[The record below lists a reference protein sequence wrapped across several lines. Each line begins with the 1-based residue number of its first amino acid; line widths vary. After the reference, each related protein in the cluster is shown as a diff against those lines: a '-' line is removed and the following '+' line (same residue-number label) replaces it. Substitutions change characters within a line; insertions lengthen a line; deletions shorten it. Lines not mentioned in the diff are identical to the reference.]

1 MSVDFDVPESWPEEQ
16 PESGPASRPED
27 TPEPTAAAGTGAAAP
42 AAAATAGPAPA
53 AAAAPVPIAPA
64 PAAVAPPLAAVPVAA
79 AAAAPA
85 WNLAQRLAF
94 RFVFCYLLLYN
105 LPFPLYLLDLLPIP
119 GLGAAF
125 MAYHKFWNAVVL
137 WTGAHVLHLAHPI
150 QDLRGKTGSGDTTFD
165 WVKLLCFVAFAALAT
180 LLWTLATPRG
190 KAREHR
196 RLHEWLRI
204 YVRYALGTILLGY
217 GTSKVIKT
225 QFPFPSQDRL
235 LEPFGQA
242 SPMGLLWTF
251 MGVSTPYTVFAGAME
266 VLGGVLLFFRRT
278 TTLGALVTIAVMTNV
293 FMLNMCYD
301 VPVKQFSLHLLLMAV
316 FLLVPDLGRL
326 ANVLVLHRPTEPAS
340 LAPPWPAR
348 WARIGGLALCVLY
361 LGYVLFT
368 EIQGSL
374 EMQSQFG
381 PGTMAKPPIYGAFEV
396 EELVRNG
403 QTVPPL
409 LTDTTRWRRLT
420 SFYPQVLSVRLMDD
434 TQQRFTSEYSPAKH
448 RVALSPFDEKGAKGA
463 FTYFSP
469 DKDHLVLQG
478 TLSKD
483 TLTVKLRRL
492 DPSRFLLV
500 SRGFHWVS
508 EYPYNH

>member
-16 PESGPASRPED
+16 PERGPASRPAE
-27 TPEPTAAAGTGAAAP
+27 TPEPTAAAPIAAGPAP
-42 AAAATAGPAPA
+42 APVASPALAVPAPA
-53 AAAAPVPIAPA
+53 AAAAPAWS
-64 PAAVAPPLAAVPVAA
+64 LA
-79 AAAAPA
+79 
-85 WNLAQRLAF
+85 RRIAF

-105 LPFPLYLLDLLPIP
+105 LPFPLYLLDFLPIP
-119 GLGAAF
+119 GLGPGIAA
-125 MAYHKFWNAVVL
+125 AYKAYFKFWNAVVL
-137 WTGAHVLHLAHPI
+137 WTGAHVLHLAQPI
-150 QDLRGKTGSGDTTFD
+150 QNLRGKTGSGDTTYD
-165 WVKLLCFVAFAALAT
+165 WVKLLCFAAFAVFAT
-180 LLWTLATPRG
+180 LAWTLATPRG
-190 KAREHR
+190 RAREHR

-204 YVRYALGTILLGY
+204 YVRYALGTILLSY
-217 GTSKVIKT
+217 GWSKVIKT

-278 TTLGALVTIAVMTNV
+278 TTLGALVTIPVMTNV

-301 VPVKQFSLHLLLMAV
+301 VPVKQYSLHLLLMAV

-340 LAPPWPAR
+340 LAPPWSAR

-361 LGYVLFT
+361 LGYVSFT
-368 EIQGSL
+368 DIQGSL

-381 PGTMAKPPIYGAFEV
+381 PGTMAKAPIYGTFEV
-396 EELVRNG
+396 EEFVRNG

-409 LTDTTRWRRLT
+409 TTELHRWRRLT
-420 SFYPQVLSVRLMDD
+420 SFYSQVLSVRLMDD
-434 TQQRFTSEYSPAKH
+434 TQRRFTSEYSPAKH
-448 RVALSPFDEKGAKGA
+448 SVALSPFDGKGEHGA
-463 FTYFSP
+463 FTYALP

-478 TLSKD
+478 TLLED
-483 TLTVKLRRL
+483 ALTVKLRRL

-500 SRGFHWVS
+500 NRGFHWVS
-508 EYPYNH
+508 EYPFNR

>member
-1 MSVDFDVPESWPEEQ
+1 MSVDFDVPESGPEEQ

-27 TPEPTAAAGTGAAAP
+27 TPERT
-42 AAAATAGPAPA
+42 
-53 AAAAPVPIAPA
+53 
-64 PAAVAPPLAAVPVAA
+64 AA
-79 AAAAPA
+79 AAAAPPIAAVPVPAAAVAPPVAAVPVPAVAAAPA
-85 WNLAQRLAF
+85 WSLPQRIAF

-105 LPFPLYLLDLLPIP
+105 LPFPLYLLPIP
-119 GLGAAF
+119 GLGAVF
-125 MAYHKFWNAVVL
+125 TAYFKFWDTVVL
-137 WTGAHVLHLAHPI
+137 WTGAHVLHLAHPV
-150 QDLRGKTGSGDTTFD
+150 QNLRGKTGSGDTTYD
-165 WVKLLCFVAFAALAT
+165 YVQLLCFAAFAALST
-180 LLWTLATPRG
+180 LLWTLAAPRG

-204 YVRYALGTILLGY
+204 YVRYALGTTLLGY
-217 GTSKVIKT
+217 GMSKVIKT

-278 TTLGALVTIAVMTNV
+278 TTLGALVTVAVMTNI

-340 LAPPWPAR
+340 LAPPWSAR

-361 LGYVLFT
+361 LGYTLFT
-368 EIQGSL
+368 DIQGSL
-374 EMQSQFG
+374 QMPNQFG
-381 PGTMAKPPIYGAFEV
+381 PGRMTKAPIYGTFEV
-396 EELVRNG
+396 EQFVRNG

-409 LTDTTRWRRLT
+409 PTDASRWRRLM
-420 SFYPQVLSVRLMDD
+420 SFYPQVLSVRWMDD
-434 TQQRFTSEYSPAKH
+434 TLHRYTSEYSPAKH
-448 RVALSPFDEKGAKGA
+448 SVALSPFDGKGEKGA
-463 FTYFSP
+463 FTYSFP
-469 DKDHLVLQG
+469 DKDHVVLQG
-478 TLSKD
+478 TLVEE

-492 DPSRFLLV
+492 DTSRFLLV

>member
-1 MSVDFDVPESWPEEQ
+1 MSVDFDVPESWPEDQ
-16 PESGPASRPED
+16 PEGGPASRPED
-27 TPEPTAAAGTGAAAP
+27 TPETTAAPPIAVAPVP
-42 AAAATAGPAPA
+42 AAAAETPVAALPASA
-53 AAAAPVPIAPA
+53 AAAS
-64 PAAVAPPLAAVPVAA
+64 
-79 AAAAPA
+79 PA
-85 WNLAQRLAF
+85 WSLAQRLAF

-105 LPFPLYLLDLLPIP
+105 LPFPLYLLDFLPIP
-119 GLGAAF
+119 GLGAGLGAVF
-125 MAYHKFWNAVVL
+125 TAYFKFWDTLVP
-137 WTGAHVLHLAHPI
+137 WTGAHVLHLAHPV
-150 QDLRGKTGSGDTTFD
+150 QNLRGKTGSGDTTFD

-204 YVRYALGTILLGY
+204 YVRYALGSILLSY
-217 GTSKVIKT
+217 GVSKVIKV
-225 QFPFPSQDRL
+225 QFQFPSQDRL

-278 TTLGALVTIAVMTNV
+278 TTLGALVTVAVMTNV

-301 VPVKQFSLHLLLMAV
+301 VPVKQYSLHLLLMAV

-340 LAPPWPAR
+340 LAPPWSAR

-361 LGYVLFT
+361 LGYTLFT

-374 EMQSQFG
+374 QMPNQFG
-381 PGTMAKPPIYGAFEV
+381 PGKMAKPPIYGTFEV
-396 EELVRNG
+396 EEFVRNG
-403 QTVPPL
+403 KTLPPL
-409 LTDTTRWRRLT
+409 LTDPSRWRRLT
-420 SFYPQVLSVRLMDD
+420 SLYPQMLSVRLMDD
-434 TQQRFTSEYSPAKH
+434 TQQRFTPEYSPAKH
-448 RVALSPFDEKGAKGA
+448 SVALSPFGGKGAKGA
-463 FTYFSP
+463 FTYASP

-478 TLSKD
+478 TLLED
-483 TLTVKLRRL
+483 ALTVKLRRL
-492 DPSRFLLV
+492 DPSRFLLM

-508 EYPYNH
+508 EYPFNR

>member
-1 MSVDFDVPESWPEEQ
+1 MSVDFDVPESSPEDQ

-27 TPEPTAAAGTGAAAP
+27 TPEPTAAVAPPVAA
-42 AAAATAGPAPA
+42 
-53 AAAAPVPIAPA
+53 VPA
-64 PAAVAPPLAAVPVAA
+64 PAAVA
-79 AAAAPA
+79 APA
-85 WNLAQRLAF
+85 WSLAQRLAF
-94 RFVFCYLLLYN
+94 RFAFCYLLLYS
-105 LPFPLYLLDLLPIP
+105 LPFPLDLIP
-119 GLGAAF
+119 GLGAVF
-125 MAYHKFWNAVVL
+125 TAYFKFWDTLVP
-137 WTGAHVLHLAHPI
+137 WTGAHVLHLAHPV
-150 QDLRGKTGSGDTTFD
+150 QNLRGKTGSGDTTFD

-204 YVRYALGTILLGY
+204 YVRYALGTILLTY
-217 GTSKVIKT
+217 GVSKVIKV
-225 QFPFPSQDRL
+225 QFQFPSQDRL

-278 TTLGALVTIAVMTNV
+278 TTLGALVTVAVMTNV

-301 VPVKQFSLHLLLMAV
+301 VPVKQYSLHLLLMAV

-340 LAPPWPAR
+340 LAPPWSAR

-361 LGYVLFT
+361 LGYTLFT
-368 EIQGSL
+368 DIQGSL
-374 EMQSQFG
+374 EMPNQFG
-381 PGTMAKPPIYGAFEV
+381 PGKMAKPPIYGTFEV
-396 EELVRNG
+396 EEFVRNG

-409 LTDTTRWRRLT
+409 LTDPSRWRRLT
-420 SFYPQVLSVRLMDD
+420 SLYPQMLSVRLMDD
-434 TQQRFTSEYSPAKH
+434 TYHRFTSEYFPAKH
-448 RVALSPFDEKGAKGA
+448 SVALSPFDGKGEKGA
-463 FTYFSP
+463 FTYALP

-478 TLSKD
+478 TLLKD
-483 TLTVKLRRL
+483 ALTVKLRRL
-492 DPSRFLLV
+492 DPSRFPLV

-508 EYPYNH
+508 EYPFNH

>member
-16 PESGPASRPED
+16 PEPGPAIRPEEA
-27 TPEPTAAAGTGAAAP
+27 PEPTAAA
-42 AAAATAGPAPA
+42 ATT
-53 AAAAPVPIAPA
+53 
-64 PAAVAPPLAAVPVAA
+64 APPIAAVPVPA

-85 WNLAQRLAF
+85 WSLARRIAF

-105 LPFPLYLLDLLPIP
+105 LPFPLDLLDFLPIP
-119 GLGAAF
+119 GLGAGLGAAF
-125 MAYHKFWNAVVL
+125 KAYSKFWNAVVL

-150 QDLRGKTGSGDTTFD
+150 QNLRGKTGSGDTTYD
-165 WVKLLCFVAFAALAT
+165 WVKLLCFAAFAVLAT
-180 LLWTLATPRG
+180 LLWTLATPRA

-204 YVRYALGTILLGY
+204 YVRYVLGTILLSY
-217 GTSKVIKT
+217 GWSKVIKL

-235 LEPFGQA
+235 LEPFGEA

-266 VLGGVLLFFRRT
+266 VLGGMLLFFRRT

-301 VPVKQFSLHLLLMAV
+301 VPVKQYSLHLLLMAV

-340 LAPPWPAR
+340 LAPPWSAR
-348 WARIGGLALCVLY
+348 WARIGGMALCVLY
-361 LGYVLFT
+361 VGYTTFT
-368 EIQGSL
+368 DVQSSL
-374 EMQSQFG
+374 EMQSEMG
-381 PGTMAKPPIYGAFEV
+381 PGTPKTTIYGNFEV
-396 EELVRNG
+396 EAFVRNG

-409 LTDTTRWRRLT
+409 LTDASRWRRLT
-420 SFYPQVLSVRLMDD
+420 SFYPQVLSVRWMDD
-434 TQQRFTSEYSPAKH
+434 SLHKYTSEYSPAKH
-448 RVALSPFDEKGAKGA
+448 SVALSPFDGKGEKGA
-463 FTYFSP
+463 FTYAFP

-478 TLSKD
+478 TLLKD
-483 TLTVKLRRL
+483 ALTVKLRRL
-492 DPSRFLLV
+492 DSSRFLLV
-500 SRGFHWVS
+500 TRGFHWVS
-508 EYPYNH
+508 EYPFNH

>member
-1 MSVDFDVPESWPEEQ
+1 MSVDFDVPESWLEDQ
-16 PESGPASRPED
+16 PESGRASRPED
-27 TPEPTAAAGTGAAAP
+27 TPEPTAAA
-42 AAAATAGPAPA
+42 
-53 AAAAPVPIAPA
+53 
-64 PAAVAPPLAAVPVAA
+64 
-79 AAAAPA
+79 PA
-85 WNLAQRLAF
+85 WSLAQRIAF

-105 LPFPLYLLDLLPIP
+105 LPFPLYLLPIP

-125 MAYHKFWNAVVL
+125 KAYFKFWNAVVL

-150 QDLRGKTGSGDTTFD
+150 ENLRGKTGSGDTTYNY
-165 WVKLLCFVAFAALAT
+165 VQLLCFAAFAALVT
-180 LLWTLATPRG
+180 LLWTLATLRA
-190 KAREHR
+190 KAREPL
-196 RLHEWLRI
+196 RLHEWLRL
-204 YVRYALGTILLGY
+204 YVRYALGSTLLSY
-217 GTSKVIKT
+217 GMSKVIKT

-278 TTLGALVTIAVMTNV
+278 TTFGALVTVAVMTNV

-301 VPVKQFSLHLLLMAV
+301 VPVKQYSLHLLLMAV

-340 LAPPWPAR
+340 LAPPWSAR

-361 LGYVLFT
+361 LGYILFT

-374 EMQSQFG
+374 EMPSQFG
-381 PGTMAKPPIYGAFEV
+381 PGTAKKAPIYGTFEV
-396 EELVRNG
+396 EEFARNG

-409 LTDTTRWRRLT
+409 LTDASRWRRLT
-420 SFYPQVLSVRLMDD
+420 SLSPQVLSVRLMDD
-434 TQQRFTSEYSPAKH
+434 TYHRFTSEYFPAKH
-448 RVALSPFDEKGAKGA
+448 SVALSPFDGKGEKGA
-463 FTYFSP
+463 FTYALP

-478 TLSKD
+478 TLLKD
-483 TLTVKLRRL
+483 ALTVKLRRL
-492 DPSRFLLV
+492 DPSRFPLV

-508 EYPYNH
+508 EYPFNH

>member
-1 MSVDFDVPESWPEEQ
+1 MSVDFDIPESWPEDQ
-16 PESGPASRPED
+16 PEHGPASRPED
-27 TPEPTAAAGTGAAAP
+27 TPEPTAAAAAAVAASP
-42 AAAATAGPAPA
+42 APAATAGPAPVA
-53 AAAAPVPIAPA
+53 AATVPIAPA
-64 PAAVAPPLAAVPVAA
+64 PTAAAPPIAAVPVPA

-85 WNLAQRLAF
+85 WSLAQRIAF

-105 LPFPLYLLDLLPIP
+105 LPFPLYLIPIPIP
-119 GLGAAF
+119 GLGALLT
-125 MAYHKFWNAVVL
+125 AYFKFWDTLVP
-137 WTGAHVLHLAHPI
+137 WTGAHVLHLAHPV
-150 QDLRGKTGSGDTTFD
+150 QNLRGKTGSGDTTYA
-165 WVKLLCFVAFAALAT
+165 WVQLLCFAAVAALAT

-204 YVRYALGTILLGY
+204 YVRFALGTILLSY
-217 GTSKVIKT
+217 GVSKVIKV
-225 QFPFPSQDRL
+225 QFQFPSQDRL
-235 LEPFGQA
+235 LEPIGQA

-278 TTLGALVTIAVMTNV
+278 TTLGALVTVAVMTNV

-301 VPVKQFSLHLLLMAV
+301 VPVKQYSLHLLLMAV

-340 LAPPWPAR
+340 LAPPWSAR

-361 LGYVLFT
+361 LGYTLFT

-374 EMQSQFG
+374 QMPNQFG
-381 PGTMAKPPIYGAFEV
+381 PGTMAKAPIYGTFEV
-396 EELVRNG
+396 EEFVRNG

-409 LTDTTRWRRLT
+409 LTDPSRWRRLT

-448 RVALSPFDEKGAKGA
+448 SVALSPFDGKGAKGA
-463 FTYFSP
+463 FTYASP

-478 TLSKD
+478 TLLKD
-483 TLTVKLRRL
+483 ALTVKLRRL
-492 DPSRFLLV
+492 DPSRFLLM

-508 EYPYNH
+508 EVPFNR

>member
-1 MSVDFDVPESWPEEQ
+1 MSVDFDVPESGPEEQ
-16 PESGPASRPED
+16 PERGPASRPED
-27 TPEPTAAAGTGAAAP
+27 TPEPTAAAAAAP
-42 AAAATAGPAPA
+42 PVAAVPVPA
-53 AAAAPVPIAPA
+53 AAAAPPV
-64 PAAVAPPLAAVPVAA
+64 AAVPIPAT
-79 AAAAPA
+79 AAAPA
-85 WNLAQRLAF
+85 WSLAQRIAF

-105 LPFPLYLLDLLPIP
+105 LPFPLYLLYFLPIP
-119 GLGAAF
+119 GLGAVF
-125 MAYHKFWNAVVL
+125 TAYFKFWDTVVL
-137 WTGAHVLHLAHPI
+137 WTGAHVLHLAHPV
-150 QDLRGKTGSGDTTFD
+150 QNLRGKTGSGDTTYD
-165 WVKLLCFVAFAALAT
+165 YVQLLCFAAFAALAT
-180 LLWTLATPRG
+180 LLWTLAAPRG

-217 GTSKVIKT
+217 GMSKVIKT

-278 TTLGALVTIAVMTNV
+278 TTLGALVTVAVMTNI

-301 VPVKQFSLHLLLMAV
+301 VPVKQYSLHLLLMAV

-340 LAPPWPAR
+340 LAPPWSAR

-361 LGYVLFT
+361 LGYTLFT
-368 EIQGSL
+368 DIQGSL
-374 EMQSQFG
+374 QMPNQFG
-381 PGTMAKPPIYGAFEV
+381 PGRMAKAPIYGTFEV
-396 EELVRNG
+396 EQFVRNG
-403 QTVPPL
+403 QTMPPL
-409 LTDTTRWRRLT
+409 PTDASRWRRLM
-420 SFYPQVLSVRLMDD
+420 SFYPQVLSVRWMDD
-434 TQQRFTSEYSPAKH
+434 TLHRYTSEYSPAKH
-448 RVALSPFDEKGAKGA
+448 SVALSPFDGKGEKGA
-463 FTYFSP
+463 FTYSFP
-469 DKDHLVLQG
+469 DKDHVVLQG
-478 TLSKD
+478 TLVEE

-492 DPSRFLLV
+492 DTSRFLLV
-500 SRGFHWVS
+500 SRGFHWIS